1 MDRMTRPLRV
11 GISGSYGGLNLG
23 DEAILQSII
32 HQLRHSLPVEITVFS
47 RNPDD
52 TLRRHGVE
60 RAIPVRRLARD
71 EVRPELERLDL
82 LIIGGGGIL
91 FDAEAKVFLR
101 EAQLARELGLPV
113 MVYAIGA
120 GPLDDPATQHV
131 VRDVLSAVQVVT
143 VRERGIRQLLEEIG
157 VKREILVT
165 ADPALLMQPEPL
177 PEAALRREGLDGK
190 RRLVAMSVREPGVA
204 APDLSPEK
212 YHALLANAADFI
224 VDRLDAEVVFIP
236 MERQVLDVQHA
247 HAVVSQ
253 MLRPQH
259 AAVLKGEYT
268 AGQILG
274 LLSAFEFAVGM
285 RLHFL
290 LFAAL
295 QNVPFVALSYAPK
308 VGGFIED
315 LGMVMPPL
323 RQVDAGRL
331 IAHIDQSWD
340 HRRELRRQISR
351 ALPRLLNAARENN
364 RIAVEMLT
372 HAAAER
378 RRQ

>member
-1 MDRMTRPLRV
+1 MDRQTRPLRV

-23 DEAILQSII
+23 DEAILQSMVQ
-32 HQLRHSLPVEITVFS
+32 QLRRALPVEVTVFS

-52 TLRRHGVE
+52 TLRRHGID
-60 RAIPVRRLARD
+60 RAVPVRRLARD
-71 EVRPELERLDL
+71 EIRPEIERLDL

-91 FDAEAKVFLR
+91 FDAEAKLYLR
-101 EAQLARELGLPV
+101 EAQIAQEHEIPV
-113 MVYAIGA
+113 MLYAIGA
-120 GPLDDPATQHV
+120 GPLEDPAAQE
-131 VRDVLSAVQVVT
+131 AVCKALNAAAVVT

-157 VKREILVT
+157 VKREIKVT
-165 ADPALLMQPEPL
+165 ADPALLMTPEPL
-177 PEAALRREGLDGK
+177 PEGALRREGLDGK
-190 RRLVAMSVREPGVA
+190 PHLVAMSVREPGVA
-204 APDLSPEK
+204 APDLSPDK

-224 VDRLDAEVVFIP
+224 VDRFDAEVVFIP

-253 MLRPQH
+253 MLRAQH
-259 AAVLKGEYT
+259 ATVLKGEYSS
-268 AGQILG
+268 GQILS

-315 LGMVMPPL
+315 LGMAMPPL
-323 RQVDAGRL
+323 RQVNAGRL

-340 HRRELRRQISR
+340 RRRELQRQIAR
-351 ALPRLLNAARENN
+351 ALPRLQRAARENN
-364 RIAVEMLT
+364 RIAVDLLAQVT
-372 HAAAER
+372 HR
-378 RRQ
+378 RSRA